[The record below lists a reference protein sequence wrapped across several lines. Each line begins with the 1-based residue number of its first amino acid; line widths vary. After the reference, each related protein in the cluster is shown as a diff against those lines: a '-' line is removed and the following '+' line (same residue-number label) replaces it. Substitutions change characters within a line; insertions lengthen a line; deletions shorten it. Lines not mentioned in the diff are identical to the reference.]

1 MLLEAYMSIF
11 CDFRLLTDELKAEM
25 PKEPEVV
32 LKVVERLC
40 KSVVYGN
47 NCLY

>member
-25 PKEPEVV
+25 PKEPEV
-32 LKVVERLC
+32 ERLC

-47 NCLY
+47 NCWY